1 MLVLA
6 RKLNQNII
14 IDGRI
19 VVKVVRMDR
28 DVVKLGIE
36 APTSVPVH
44 RQEVYDEIQRCN
56 KAAASAQRGPAAPQ
70 MRGDGPP
77 PAAAPFS
84 ITRADPAL
92 DDIIS
97 PDAKLVELA
106 RGCCQGN
113 RSEGAD
119 ADHRAGAAVEDAHA
133 GFEMG

>member
-56 KAAASAQRGPAAPQ
+56 KAAASATRGPAP
-70 MRGDGPP
+70 
-77 PAAAPFS
+77 
-84 ITRADPAL
+84 
-92 DDIIS
+92 
-97 PDAKLVELA
+97 KLTEK
-106 RGCCQGN
+106 
-113 RSEGAD
+113 E
-119 ADHRAGAAVEDAHA
+119 
-133 GFEMG
+133 